1 MGKIVVK
8 VQEEKH
14 LGEDKIY
21 HLMIGVKE
29 VYLYFKNDR
38 NAKQYEGYYISERE
52 FKSAMRGK
60 TIRLQKE
67 NFIDIINPEEKI
79 SAWVERLQKQRKEF
93 GNIRGERR
101 GVNATV
107 ILSGVFLI
115 GIVLLGIGFWRVQY
129 KKNLAQRVVSTE
141 GEVTSYTTARLQGKR
156 YAQGYY
162 DVHVKYQVD
171 GVWYEGYNGTTATN
185 QGVGAK
191 VTVTYDPKNPAKIY
205 VAEDMEWDPFK
216 FFMIGG
222 VIVLV
227 SGALLGNEI
236 HMKLMWKKK
245 TVKNSKNMTLDKYF
259 DGTIES
265 GSYTES
271 WIQEFDRNGEDIGM
285 KLNDTLPNY
294 HTRRKMDFNTLE
306 KEIEQLNRID
316 LRANYNYTSY
326 DRYCR
331 LYNSIYE
338 NLLEMEKDGLISI
351 ESRSK
356 GLGYLR
362 ELLTNDGPE
371 YSYTVV
377 FWEKNRSLR
386 KYKIGV
392 CVRGLPIC
400 KPVED

>member
-107 ILSGVFLI
+107 ILSVVFLI

-271 WIQEFDRNGEDIGM
+271 RIQEFDRNGEDIGK
-285 KLNDTLPNY
+285 KLNDT
-294 HTRRKMDFNTLE
+294 HQMAIRFSTIAREKMGDKVDNFCIFNVNDDVNHREFSIDFE
-306 KEIEQLNRID
+306 
-316 LRANYNYTSY
+316 AYNYFAIRLNY
-326 DRYCR
+326 DQGRFGCNIISGER
-331 LYNSIYE
+331 MIALNNSQGWWDEADFDAFLIE
-338 NLLEMEKDGLISI
+338 LQKELELRIPAK
-351 ESRSK
+351 
-356 GLGYLR
+356 YLQAHGW
-362 ELLTNDGPE
+362 L
-371 YSYTVV
+371 
-377 FWEKNRSLR
+377 
-386 KYKIGV
+386 
-392 CVRGLPIC
+392 
-400 KPVED
+400 

>member
-205 VAEDMEWDPFK
+205 VAEDM
-216 FFMIGG
+216 
-222 VIVLV
+222 V

-271 WIQEFDRNGEDIGM
+271 RIQEFDRNGEDIGK
-285 KLNDTLPNY
+285 KLNDT
-294 HTRRKMDFNTLE
+294 HQMAIRFSTIAREKMGDKVDNFCIFNVNDDVNHRAFSIDFE
-306 KEIEQLNRID
+306 
-316 LRANYNYTSY
+316 AYNYFVIRLNY
-326 DRYCR
+326 DQGRFGCNIISGER
-331 LYNSIYE
+331 MIALNNSQGWWDE
-338 NLLEMEKDGLISI
+338 ADFDVFLI
-351 ESRSK
+351 
-356 GLGYLR
+356 
-362 ELLTNDGPE
+362 ELKK
-371 YSYTVV
+371 S
-377 FWEKNRSLR
+377 
-386 KYKIGV
+386 
-392 CVRGLPIC
+392 
-400 KPVED
+400 

>member
-271 WIQEFDRNGEDIGM
+271 RIQEFDRNGENIGK
-285 KLNDTLPNY
+285 KLNDT
-294 HTRRKMDFNTLE
+294 HQMAIRFSTIAREKMGDKVDNFCIFNVNDDVNHREFSIDFE
-306 KEIEQLNRID
+306 
-316 LRANYNYTSY
+316 AYNYFAIRLNY
-326 DRYCR
+326 DQGGFGCNIISGERMIA
-331 LYNSIYE
+331 LNNSQGWWDEADFDVFLIE
-338 NLLEMEKDGLISI
+338 LQKELELRIPAK
-351 ESRSK
+351 
-356 GLGYLR
+356 YLQAHGW
-362 ELLTNDGPE
+362 L
-371 YSYTVV
+371 
-377 FWEKNRSLR
+377 
-386 KYKIGV
+386 
-392 CVRGLPIC
+392 
-400 KPVED
+400 

>member
-107 ILSGVFLI
+107 ILSVVFLI

-271 WIQEFDRNGEDIGM
+271 RIQEFDRNGEDIGK
-285 KLNDTLPNY
+285 KLNDTHQMAIRFSTIAREKMGDKVDNFCIFNVNDDVNHRAFSIDFEAYNY
-294 HTRRKMDFNTLE
+294 FAIRLNYDQGRFGCNIISGERMIALNNSQGWWDEADFDVFLIELQKELE
-306 KEIEQLNRID
+306 LRIPAKY
-316 LRANYNYTSY
+316 LRAHGW
-326 DRYCR
+326 
-331 LYNSIYE
+331 L
-338 NLLEMEKDGLISI
+338 
-351 ESRSK
+351 
-356 GLGYLR
+356 
-362 ELLTNDGPE
+362 
-371 YSYTVV
+371 
-377 FWEKNRSLR
+377 
-386 KYKIGV
+386 
-392 CVRGLPIC
+392 
-400 KPVED
+400 

>member
-236 HMKLMWKKK
+236 HMKLMWKKR

-271 WIQEFDRNGEDIGM
+271 RIQEFDRNGEDIGK
-285 KLNDTLPNY
+285 KLNDT
-294 HTRRKMDFNTLE
+294 HQMAIRFNTIAREKMGDKVDKFCIFNVYDDVNHRAFSIDFEAYNYFVIRLNYDQGRFGCNIISGERMIALNNSQGWWDEADFDVFFKELQKELE
-306 KEIEQLNRID
+306 LRIPD
-316 LRANYNYTSY
+316 EYLRAHGW
-326 DRYCR
+326 
-331 LYNSIYE
+331 L
-338 NLLEMEKDGLISI
+338 
-351 ESRSK
+351 
-356 GLGYLR
+356 
-362 ELLTNDGPE
+362 
-371 YSYTVV
+371 
-377 FWEKNRSLR
+377 
-386 KYKIGV
+386 
-392 CVRGLPIC
+392 
-400 KPVED
+400 

>member
-245 TVKNSKNMTLDKYF
+245 PVKNSKNMTLDKYF

-271 WIQEFDRNGEDIGM
+271 RIQEFDRNGEDIGK
-285 KLNDTLPNY
+285 KLNDTHQMAIRFSTIAREKMGDKVDNFCIFNVNDDVNHRAFSIDFEAYNY
-294 HTRRKMDFNTLE
+294 FVIRLNYDQGRFGCNIISGERMIALNNSQGWWDEANFDIFFMELQKELE
-306 KEIEQLNRID
+306 LRIPD
-316 LRANYNYTSY
+316 EYLRAHGW
-326 DRYCR
+326 
-331 LYNSIYE
+331 L
-338 NLLEMEKDGLISI
+338 
-351 ESRSK
+351 
-356 GLGYLR
+356 
-362 ELLTNDGPE
+362 
-371 YSYTVV
+371 
-377 FWEKNRSLR
+377 
-386 KYKIGV
+386 
-392 CVRGLPIC
+392 
-400 KPVED
+400 

>member
-271 WIQEFDRNGEDIGM
+271 RIQEFDRNGEDIGK
-285 KLNDTLPNY
+285 KLNDT
-294 HTRRKMDFNTLE
+294 HQMAIRFSTIAREKMGDKVDKFCIFNVNDDVNHREFSIDFE
-306 KEIEQLNRID
+306 
-316 LRANYNYTSY
+316 AYNYFVIRLNY
-326 DRYCR
+326 DQGRFGCNIISGDR
-331 LYNSIYE
+331 MIALNNSQE
-338 NLLEMEKDGLISI
+338 WWDEADFDVFFMELQKELELRIPDK
-351 ESRSK
+351 
-356 GLGYLR
+356 YLQAHGW
-362 ELLTNDGPE
+362 L
-371 YSYTVV
+371 
-377 FWEKNRSLR
+377 
-386 KYKIGV
+386 
-392 CVRGLPIC
+392 
-400 KPVED
+400 

>member
-67 NFIDIINPEEKI
+67 NFIDIINSEEKI

-271 WIQEFDRNGEDIGM
+271 RIQEFDRNGEDIGK
-285 KLNDTLPNY
+285 KLNDTHQMAIRFSTIAREKMGDKVDNFCIFNVYDDVNHRAFSIDFEAYNY
-294 HTRRKMDFNTLE
+294 FVIRLNYDQGRFGCNIIAGERMIALNNSQEWWDEANFDIFFMELQKELE
-306 KEIEQLNRID
+306 LRIPD
-316 LRANYNYTSY
+316 EYLRAHGW
-326 DRYCR
+326 
-331 LYNSIYE
+331 L
-338 NLLEMEKDGLISI
+338 
-351 ESRSK
+351 
-356 GLGYLR
+356 
-362 ELLTNDGPE
+362 
-371 YSYTVV
+371 
-377 FWEKNRSLR
+377 
-386 KYKIGV
+386 
-392 CVRGLPIC
+392 
-400 KPVED
+400 

>member
-52 FKSAMRGK
+52 FKSAMRGE
-60 TIRLQKE
+60 TIRLQKD
-67 NFIDIINPEEKI
+67 NFIDIIKPEEKI

-271 WIQEFDRNGEDIGM
+271 RIQEFDRNGEDIGK
-285 KLNDTLPNY
+285 KLNDTHQMAIRFSTIAREKMGDKVDNFCIFNVYDDVNHRAFSIDFEAYNY
-294 HTRRKMDFNTLE
+294 FAIRLNYDQGRFGCNIISGERMIGLNNSQGWWDEANFDIFFMELQKELE
-306 KEIEQLNRID
+306 LRIPAKY
-316 LRANYNYTSY
+316 LRAHGW
-326 DRYCR
+326 
-331 LYNSIYE
+331 L
-338 NLLEMEKDGLISI
+338 
-351 ESRSK
+351 
-356 GLGYLR
+356 
-362 ELLTNDGPE
+362 
-371 YSYTVV
+371 
-377 FWEKNRSLR
+377 
-386 KYKIGV
+386 
-392 CVRGLPIC
+392 
-400 KPVED
+400 

>member
-38 NAKQYEGYYISERE
+38 NAKQYEGFYISERE

-271 WIQEFDRNGEDIGM
+271 RIQESDRNGEDIGK
-285 KLNDTLPNY
+285 KLNDTHQMAIRFSTIAREKMGDKVDNFCIFNVYDDVNHRAFSIDFEAYNY
-294 HTRRKMDFNTLE
+294 FAIRLNYDQGRFGCNIISGERMIALNNSQEWWDEANFDIFFMELQKELE
-306 KEIEQLNRID
+306 LRIPD
-316 LRANYNYTSY
+316 EYLRAHGW
-326 DRYCR
+326 
-331 LYNSIYE
+331 L
-338 NLLEMEKDGLISI
+338 
-351 ESRSK
+351 
-356 GLGYLR
+356 
-362 ELLTNDGPE
+362 
-371 YSYTVV
+371 
-377 FWEKNRSLR
+377 
-386 KYKIGV
+386 
-392 CVRGLPIC
+392 
-400 KPVED
+400 

>member
-52 FKSAMRGK
+52 FKSAMRGE

-271 WIQEFDRNGEDIGM
+271 RIQEFDRNGEDIGK
-285 KLNDTLPNY
+285 KLNDTHQMAIRFSTIAREKMGDKVDNFCIFNVNDDVNHRAFSIDFEAYNY
-294 HTRRKMDFNTLE
+294 FVIRLNYDQGRFGCNIISGERMIALNNSQEWWDEANFDIFFMELQKELE
-306 KEIEQLNRID
+306 LRIPD
-316 LRANYNYTSY
+316 EYLRAHGW
-326 DRYCR
+326 
-331 LYNSIYE
+331 L
-338 NLLEMEKDGLISI
+338 
-351 ESRSK
+351 
-356 GLGYLR
+356 
-362 ELLTNDGPE
+362 
-371 YSYTVV
+371 
-377 FWEKNRSLR
+377 
-386 KYKIGV
+386 
-392 CVRGLPIC
+392 
-400 KPVED
+400 

>member
-271 WIQEFDRNGEDIGM
+271 WIQEFDRN
-285 KLNDTLPNY
+285 
-294 HTRRKMDFNTLE
+294 RRILVC
-306 KEIEQLNRID
+306 
-316 LRANYNYTSY
+316 NYN
-326 DRYCR
+326 
-331 LYNSIYE
+331 
-338 NLLEMEKDGLISI
+338 
-351 ESRSK
+351 
-356 GLGYLR
+356 
-362 ELLTNDGPE
+362 
-371 YSYTVV
+371 
-377 FWEKNRSLR
+377 
-386 KYKIGV
+386 
-392 CVRGLPIC
+392 
-400 KPVED
+400 

>member
-8 VQEEKH
+8 VQEEKR

-245 TVKNSKNMTLDKYF
+245 PVKNSKNMTLDKYF

-271 WIQEFDRNGEDIGM
+271 RRQEFDRNGEDIGK
-285 KLNDTLPNY
+285 KLNDTHQMAIRFSTIAREKMGDKVDNFCIFNVNDDVNHRAFSIDFEAYNY
-294 HTRRKMDFNTLE
+294 FVIRLNYDQGRFGCNIISGERMIALNNSQEWWDEANFDIFFMELQKELE
-306 KEIEQLNRID
+306 LRIPD
-316 LRANYNYTSY
+316 EYLRAHGW
-326 DRYCR
+326 
-331 LYNSIYE
+331 L
-338 NLLEMEKDGLISI
+338 
-351 ESRSK
+351 
-356 GLGYLR
+356 
-362 ELLTNDGPE
+362 
-371 YSYTVV
+371 
-377 FWEKNRSLR
+377 
-386 KYKIGV
+386 
-392 CVRGLPIC
+392 
-400 KPVED
+400 

>member
-8 VQEEKH
+8 VQEEKR

-245 TVKNSKNMTLDKYF
+245 PVKNSKNMTLDKYF

-271 WIQEFDRNGEDIGM
+271 RIQEFDRNGEDIGK
-285 KLNDTLPNY
+285 KLNDTHQMAIRFSTIAREKMGDKVDKFCIFNVNDDVNHREFSINFEAYNY
-294 HTRRKMDFNTLE
+294 FAIRLNYDQGRFGCNIISGERMIALNNSQEWWDEANFDIFFMELQKELE
-306 KEIEQLNRID
+306 LRIPD
-316 LRANYNYTSY
+316 EYLRAHGW
-326 DRYCR
+326 
-331 LYNSIYE
+331 L
-338 NLLEMEKDGLISI
+338 
-351 ESRSK
+351 
-356 GLGYLR
+356 
-362 ELLTNDGPE
+362 
-371 YSYTVV
+371 
-377 FWEKNRSLR
+377 
-386 KYKIGV
+386 
-392 CVRGLPIC
+392 
-400 KPVED
+400 

>member
-222 VIVLV
+222 VIALV

-271 WIQEFDRNGEDIGM
+271 RIQEFDRNGEDIGK
-285 KLNDTLPNY
+285 KLNDT
-294 HTRRKMDFNTLE
+294 HQMAIRFSTIAREKMGDKVDNFCIFNVNDDVNHREFSIDFE
-306 KEIEQLNRID
+306 
-316 LRANYNYTSY
+316 AYNYFAIRLNY
-326 DRYCR
+326 DQGRFGCNIISGER
-331 LYNSIYE
+331 MIALNNSQGWWDEADFDVFLIE
-338 NLLEMEKDGLISI
+338 LQKELELRIPAK
-351 ESRSK
+351 
-356 GLGYLR
+356 YLQAHGW
-362 ELLTNDGPE
+362 L
-371 YSYTVV
+371 
-377 FWEKNRSLR
+377 
-386 KYKIGV
+386 
-392 CVRGLPIC
+392 
-400 KPVED
+400 

>member
-67 NFIDIINPEEKI
+67 NFIDIINSEEKI

-271 WIQEFDRNGEDIGM
+271 RIQEFDRNGEDIGK
-285 KLNDTLPNY
+285 KLNDTHQMAIRFSTIAREKMGDKVDNFCIFNVNDDVNHRAFSIDFEAYNY
-294 HTRRKMDFNTLE
+294 FVIRLNYDQGRFGCNIISGERMIALNNSQEWWDEANFDIFFMELQKELE
-306 KEIEQLNRID
+306 LRIPD
-316 LRANYNYTSY
+316 EYLRAHGW
-326 DRYCR
+326 
-331 LYNSIYE
+331 L
-338 NLLEMEKDGLISI
+338 
-351 ESRSK
+351 
-356 GLGYLR
+356 
-362 ELLTNDGPE
+362 
-371 YSYTVV
+371 
-377 FWEKNRSLR
+377 
-386 KYKIGV
+386 
-392 CVRGLPIC
+392 
-400 KPVED
+400 

>member
-8 VQEEKH
+8 VQEEKR

-245 TVKNSKNMTLDKYF
+245 PVKNSKNMTLDKYF

-271 WIQEFDRNGEDIGM
+271 RIQEFDRNGEDIGK
-285 KLNDTLPNY
+285 KLNDTHQMAIRFSTIAREKMGDKVDNFCIFNVNDDVNHRAFSIDFEAYNY
-294 HTRRKMDFNTLE
+294 FVIRLNYDQGRFGCNIISGERMIALNNSQGWWDEADFDVFFKELQKELE
-306 KEIEQLNRID
+306 LRIPAKY
-316 LRANYNYTSY
+316 LRAHGW
-326 DRYCR
+326 
-331 LYNSIYE
+331 L
-338 NLLEMEKDGLISI
+338 
-351 ESRSK
+351 
-356 GLGYLR
+356 
-362 ELLTNDGPE
+362 
-371 YSYTVV
+371 
-377 FWEKNRSLR
+377 
-386 KYKIGV
+386 
-392 CVRGLPIC
+392 
-400 KPVED
+400 

>member
-107 ILSGVFLI
+107 ILSVVFLI

-271 WIQEFDRNGEDIGM
+271 RIQEFDRNGEDIGK
-285 KLNDTLPNY
+285 KLNDT
-294 HTRRKMDFNTLE
+294 HQMAIRFSTIAREKMGDKVDNFCIFNVNDDVNHREFSIDFE
-306 KEIEQLNRID
+306 
-316 LRANYNYTSY
+316 AYNYFAIRLNY
-326 DRYCR
+326 DQGGFGCNIISGERMIA
-331 LYNSIYE
+331 LNNSQEWWDEANFDIFFME
-338 NLLEMEKDGLISI
+338 LQKELELRIQDE
-351 ESRSK
+351 
-356 GLGYLR
+356 YLR
-362 ELLTNDGPE
+362 SHGWL
-371 YSYTVV
+371 
-377 FWEKNRSLR
+377 
-386 KYKIGV
+386 
-392 CVRGLPIC
+392 
-400 KPVED
+400 

>member
-67 NFIDIINPEEKI
+67 NFIDIINSEEKI

-107 ILSGVFLI
+107 ILSVVFLI
-115 GIVLLGIGFWRVQY
+115 GIELLGIGFWRVQY

-271 WIQEFDRNGEDIGM
+271 RIQEFDRNGEDIGK
-285 KLNDTLPNY
+285 KLNDTHQMAIRFSTIAREKMGDKVDNFCIFNVNDDVNHREFSIDFEAYNY
-294 HTRRKMDFNTLE
+294 FVIRLNYDQGRFGCNIISGERMIALNNSQGWWDEADFGVFFKELQKELE
-306 KEIEQLNRID
+306 FRIPD
-316 LRANYNYTSY
+316 KYLRAHGW
-326 DRYCR
+326 
-331 LYNSIYE
+331 L
-338 NLLEMEKDGLISI
+338 
-351 ESRSK
+351 
-356 GLGYLR
+356 
-362 ELLTNDGPE
+362 
-371 YSYTVV
+371 
-377 FWEKNRSLR
+377 
-386 KYKIGV
+386 
-392 CVRGLPIC
+392 
-400 KPVED
+400 

>member
-162 DVHVKYQVD
+162 DVRVKYQVD

-245 TVKNSKNMTLDKYF
+245 PVKNSKNMTLDKYF

-271 WIQEFDRNGEDIGM
+271 RIQEFDRNGEDIGK
-285 KLNDTLPNY
+285 KLNDT
-294 HTRRKMDFNTLE
+294 HQMAIRFSTIAREKMGDKVDKFCIFNVNDDVNHRE
-306 KEIEQLNRID
+306 FSINFE
-316 LRANYNYTSY
+316 AYNYFAIRLNY
-326 DRYCR
+326 DQGRFGCNIISGER
-331 LYNSIYE
+331 MIALNNSQGWWDE
-338 NLLEMEKDGLISI
+338 ADF
-351 ESRSK
+351 
-356 GLGYLR
+356 
-362 ELLTNDGPE
+362 D
-371 YSYTVV
+371 V
-377 FWEKNRSLR
+377 FLKN
-386 KYKIGV
+386 YK
-392 CVRGLPIC
+392 
-400 KPVED
+400 KS

>member
-271 WIQEFDRNGEDIGM
+271 RIQEFDRNGENIGK
-285 KLNDTLPNY
+285 KLNDTHQMAIRFSTIAREKMGDKVDNFCIFNVNDDVNHREFSIDFEAYNY
-294 HTRRKMDFNTLE
+294 FAIRLNYDQGGFGCNIISGERMIALNNSQEWWDEANFDIFFMELQKELE
-306 KEIEQLNRID
+306 LRIPD
-316 LRANYNYTSY
+316 EYLRAHGW
-326 DRYCR
+326 
-331 LYNSIYE
+331 L
-338 NLLEMEKDGLISI
+338 
-351 ESRSK
+351 
-356 GLGYLR
+356 
-362 ELLTNDGPE
+362 
-371 YSYTVV
+371 
-377 FWEKNRSLR
+377 
-386 KYKIGV
+386 
-392 CVRGLPIC
+392 
-400 KPVED
+400 

>member
-52 FKSAMRGK
+52 FKSAMRGE
-60 TIRLQKE
+60 TIRLQKD
-67 NFIDIINPEEKI
+67 NFIDIIKPEEKI

-271 WIQEFDRNGEDIGM
+271 RIQEFDRNGEDIGK
-285 KLNDTLPNY
+285 KLNDTHQMAIRFSTIAREKMGDKVDNFCIFNVNDDVNHREFSIDFEAYNY
-294 HTRRKMDFNTLE
+294 FVIRLNYDQGRFGCNIISGERMIGLNNSQEWWDKANFDIFFMELQKELE
-306 KEIEQLNRID
+306 LRIPD
-316 LRANYNYTSY
+316 EYLRAHGW
-326 DRYCR
+326 
-331 LYNSIYE
+331 L
-338 NLLEMEKDGLISI
+338 
-351 ESRSK
+351 
-356 GLGYLR
+356 
-362 ELLTNDGPE
+362 
-371 YSYTVV
+371 
-377 FWEKNRSLR
+377 
-386 KYKIGV
+386 
-392 CVRGLPIC
+392 
-400 KPVED
+400 

>member
-156 YAQGYY
+156 YAQEYY

-271 WIQEFDRNGEDIGM
+271 RIQEFDRNGEDIGK
-285 KLNDTLPNY
+285 KLNDTHQMAIRFSTIAREKMGDKVDNFCIFNVNDDVNHREFSIDFEAYNY
-294 HTRRKMDFNTLE
+294 FAIRLNYDQGRFGCNIISGERMIALNNSQEWWDEANFDIFFMELQKELE
-306 KEIEQLNRID
+306 LRIPD
-316 LRANYNYTSY
+316 EYLRAQGW
-326 DRYCR
+326 
-331 LYNSIYE
+331 L
-338 NLLEMEKDGLISI
+338 
-351 ESRSK
+351 
-356 GLGYLR
+356 
-362 ELLTNDGPE
+362 
-371 YSYTVV
+371 
-377 FWEKNRSLR
+377 
-386 KYKIGV
+386 
-392 CVRGLPIC
+392 
-400 KPVED
+400 

>member
-38 NAKQYEGYYISERE
+38 NAKQYEGFYISERE

-271 WIQEFDRNGEDIGM
+271 RIQESDRNGEDIGK
-285 KLNDTLPNY
+285 KLNDT
-294 HTRRKMDFNTLE
+294 HQMAIRFSTIAREKMGDKVDNFCIFNVDDDVNHRAFSIDFE
-306 KEIEQLNRID
+306 
-316 LRANYNYTSY
+316 AYNYFAIRLNY
-326 DRYCR
+326 DQGRFGCNIISGER
-331 LYNSIYE
+331 MIGLNNSQGWWDEADFDVFLIE
-338 NLLEMEKDGLISI
+338 LQKELELRIPAK
-351 ESRSK
+351 
-356 GLGYLR
+356 YLQAHGW
-362 ELLTNDGPE
+362 L
-371 YSYTVV
+371 
-377 FWEKNRSLR
+377 
-386 KYKIGV
+386 
-392 CVRGLPIC
+392 
-400 KPVED
+400 

>member
-271 WIQEFDRNGEDIGM
+271 RIQEFDRNGENIGK
-285 KLNDTLPNY
+285 KLNDTHQMAIRFSTIAREKMGDKVDNFCIFNVNDDVNHRAFSIDFEAYNY
-294 HTRRKMDFNTLE
+294 FVIRLNYDQGRFGCNIISGERMIALNNSQEWWDEANFDIFFMELQKELE
-306 KEIEQLNRID
+306 LRIPD
-316 LRANYNYTSY
+316 EYLRAHGW
-326 DRYCR
+326 
-331 LYNSIYE
+331 L
-338 NLLEMEKDGLISI
+338 
-351 ESRSK
+351 
-356 GLGYLR
+356 
-362 ELLTNDGPE
+362 
-371 YSYTVV
+371 
-377 FWEKNRSLR
+377 
-386 KYKIGV
+386 
-392 CVRGLPIC
+392 
-400 KPVED
+400 

>member
-8 VQEEKH
+8 VQEEKR

-245 TVKNSKNMTLDKYF
+245 PVKNSKNMTLDKYF

-271 WIQEFDRNGEDIGM
+271 RIQEFDRNGEDIGK
-285 KLNDTLPNY
+285 KLNDTHQMAIRFSTIAREKMGDKVDKFCIFNVNDDVNHREFSINFEAYNY
-294 HTRRKMDFNTLE
+294 FVIRLNYDQGRFGCNIISGERMIALNNSQEWWDEANFDIFFMELQKELE
-306 KEIEQLNRID
+306 LRIPD
-316 LRANYNYTSY
+316 EYLRAHGW
-326 DRYCR
+326 
-331 LYNSIYE
+331 L
-338 NLLEMEKDGLISI
+338 
-351 ESRSK
+351 
-356 GLGYLR
+356 
-362 ELLTNDGPE
+362 
-371 YSYTVV
+371 
-377 FWEKNRSLR
+377 
-386 KYKIGV
+386 
-392 CVRGLPIC
+392 
-400 KPVED
+400 

>member
-67 NFIDIINPEEKI
+67 NFIDKINPEEKI

-271 WIQEFDRNGEDIGM
+271 RIQEFDRNGEDIGK
-285 KLNDTLPNY
+285 KLNDTHQMAIRFSTIAREKMGDKVDNFCIFNVYDDVNHRAFSIDFEAYNY
-294 HTRRKMDFNTLE
+294 FAIRLNYDQGRFGCNIISGERMIGLNNSQEWWDEANFDIFFMELQKELE
-306 KEIEQLNRID
+306 LRIPD
-316 LRANYNYTSY
+316 EYLRAHGW
-326 DRYCR
+326 
-331 LYNSIYE
+331 L
-338 NLLEMEKDGLISI
+338 
-351 ESRSK
+351 
-356 GLGYLR
+356 
-362 ELLTNDGPE
+362 
-371 YSYTVV
+371 
-377 FWEKNRSLR
+377 
-386 KYKIGV
+386 
-392 CVRGLPIC
+392 
-400 KPVED
+400 

>member
-107 ILSGVFLI
+107 ILSVVFLI

-236 HMKLMWKKK
+236 HMKLMLKKK

-271 WIQEFDRNGEDIGM
+271 RIQEFDRNGEDIGK
-285 KLNDTLPNY
+285 KLNDTHQMAIRFSTIAREKMGDKVDNFCIFNVNDDVNHRAFSIDFEAYNY
-294 HTRRKMDFNTLE
+294 FVIRLNYDQGRFGCNIISGERMIALNNSQGWWDEADFDVFFKELQKELE
-306 KEIEQLNRID
+306 LRIPD
-316 LRANYNYTSY
+316 EYLRAHGW
-326 DRYCR
+326 
-331 LYNSIYE
+331 L
-338 NLLEMEKDGLISI
+338 
-351 ESRSK
+351 
-356 GLGYLR
+356 
-362 ELLTNDGPE
+362 
-371 YSYTVV
+371 
-377 FWEKNRSLR
+377 
-386 KYKIGV
+386 
-392 CVRGLPIC
+392 
-400 KPVED
+400 

>member
-52 FKSAMRGK
+52 FKSAMRGE

-141 GEVTSYTTARLQGKR
+141 GEVTGYTTARLQGKR

-162 DVHVKYQVD
+162 DVHVKYKVD

-271 WIQEFDRNGEDIGM
+271 WIQEFDRNGEDIGK
-285 KLNDTLPNY
+285 KLNDTHQMAIRFITIAREKMGDKVDKFRIFNVNDDVDHRAFSIDFEAYNY
-294 HTRRKMDFNTLE
+294 FVIRLNYGQGRFGCNIIAGERMIALNNSQEWWDEANFDIFFMELQKELE
-306 KEIEQLNRID
+306 LRIPD
-316 LRANYNYTSY
+316 KYLRAHGW
-326 DRYCR
+326 
-331 LYNSIYE
+331 L
-338 NLLEMEKDGLISI
+338 
-351 ESRSK
+351 
-356 GLGYLR
+356 
-362 ELLTNDGPE
+362 
-371 YSYTVV
+371 
-377 FWEKNRSLR
+377 
-386 KYKIGV
+386 
-392 CVRGLPIC
+392 
-400 KPVED
+400 

>member
-271 WIQEFDRNGEDIGM
+271 RIQEFDRNGEDIGK
-285 KLNDTLPNY
+285 KLNDTHQMAIRFSTIAREKMGDKVDNFCIFNVNDDVNHRAFSIDFEAYNY
-294 HTRRKMDFNTLE
+294 FVIRLNYDQGRFGCNIISGERMIALNNSQEWWDEADFDIFFMELQKELE
-306 KEIEQLNRID
+306 LRIPD
-316 LRANYNYTSY
+316 EYLRAHGW
-326 DRYCR
+326 
-331 LYNSIYE
+331 L
-338 NLLEMEKDGLISI
+338 
-351 ESRSK
+351 
-356 GLGYLR
+356 
-362 ELLTNDGPE
+362 
-371 YSYTVV
+371 
-377 FWEKNRSLR
+377 
-386 KYKIGV
+386 
-392 CVRGLPIC
+392 
-400 KPVED
+400 

>member
-271 WIQEFDRNGEDIGM
+271 RIQEFDRNGEDIGK
-285 KLNDTLPNY
+285 KLNDTHQMAIRFSTIAREKMGDKVDNFCIFNVYDDVNHRAFSIDFEAYNY
-294 HTRRKMDFNTLE
+294 FAIRLNYDQGGFGCNIISGERMIALNNSQEWWDEANFDIFFMELQKELE
-306 KEIEQLNRID
+306 LRIPD
-316 LRANYNYTSY
+316 EYLRAHGW
-326 DRYCR
+326 
-331 LYNSIYE
+331 L
-338 NLLEMEKDGLISI
+338 
-351 ESRSK
+351 
-356 GLGYLR
+356 
-362 ELLTNDGPE
+362 
-371 YSYTVV
+371 
-377 FWEKNRSLR
+377 
-386 KYKIGV
+386 
-392 CVRGLPIC
+392 
-400 KPVED
+400 

>member
-8 VQEEKH
+8 VQEEKR

-245 TVKNSKNMTLDKYF
+245 PVKNSKNMTLDKYF

-271 WIQEFDRNGEDIGM
+271 RRQEFDRNGEDIGK
-285 KLNDTLPNY
+285 KLNDTHQMAIRFSTIAREKMGDKVDKFCIFNVNDDVNHREFSIDFEAYNY
-294 HTRRKMDFNTLE
+294 FAIRLNYDQGGFGCNIISGERMIALNNSQEWWDEANFDIFFMELQKELE
-306 KEIEQLNRID
+306 LRIPD
-316 LRANYNYTSY
+316 EYLRAHGW
-326 DRYCR
+326 
-331 LYNSIYE
+331 L
-338 NLLEMEKDGLISI
+338 
-351 ESRSK
+351 
-356 GLGYLR
+356 
-362 ELLTNDGPE
+362 
-371 YSYTVV
+371 
-377 FWEKNRSLR
+377 
-386 KYKIGV
+386 
-392 CVRGLPIC
+392 
-400 KPVED
+400 

>member
-271 WIQEFDRNGEDIGM
+271 RTQEFDRNGEDIGK
-285 KLNDTLPNY
+285 KLNDT
-294 HTRRKMDFNTLE
+294 HQMAIRFNTIAREKMGDKVDKFCIFNVYDDVNHRAFSIDFEAYNYFVIRLNYDQGRFGCNIISGDRMIALNNSQEWWDEADFDVFFKELQKELE
-306 KEIEQLNRID
+306 LRIPD
-316 LRANYNYTSY
+316 EYLRAHGW
-326 DRYCR
+326 
-331 LYNSIYE
+331 L
-338 NLLEMEKDGLISI
+338 
-351 ESRSK
+351 
-356 GLGYLR
+356 
-362 ELLTNDGPE
+362 
-371 YSYTVV
+371 
-377 FWEKNRSLR
+377 
-386 KYKIGV
+386 
-392 CVRGLPIC
+392 
-400 KPVED
+400 

>member
-222 VIVLV
+222 VIALV

-271 WIQEFDRNGEDIGM
+271 RIQEFDRNGEDIGK
-285 KLNDTLPNY
+285 KLNDT
-294 HTRRKMDFNTLE
+294 HQMAIRFSTIAREKMGDKVDNFCIFNVNDDVNHREFSIDFE
-306 KEIEQLNRID
+306 
-316 LRANYNYTSY
+316 AYNYFAIRLNY
-326 DRYCR
+326 DQGRFGCNIISGER
-331 LYNSIYE
+331 MIALNNSQEWWDEANFDIFF
-338 NLLEMEKDGLISI
+338 MELQK
-351 ESRSK
+351 
-356 GLGYLR
+356 
-362 ELLTNDGPE
+362 EL
-371 YSYTVV
+371 
-377 FWEKNRSLR
+377 
-386 KYKIGV
+386 
-392 CVRGLPIC
+392 
-400 KPVED
+400 

>member
-8 VQEEKH
+8 VQEEKR

-38 NAKQYEGYYISERE
+38 NAKQYEGFYISERE

-245 TVKNSKNMTLDKYF
+245 PVKNSKNMTLDKYF

-271 WIQEFDRNGEDIGM
+271 RIQEFDRNGEDIGK
-285 KLNDTLPNY
+285 KLNDTHQMAIRFSTIAREKMGDKVDKFCIFNVNDDVNHRAFSIDFEAYNY
-294 HTRRKMDFNTLE
+294 FVIRLNYDQGRFGCNIISGERMIALNNSQKWWDKANFDIFFVELQKELE
-306 KEIEQLNRID
+306 LRIPAKY
-316 LRANYNYTSY
+316 LRAHGW
-326 DRYCR
+326 
-331 LYNSIYE
+331 L
-338 NLLEMEKDGLISI
+338 
-351 ESRSK
+351 
-356 GLGYLR
+356 
-362 ELLTNDGPE
+362 
-371 YSYTVV
+371 
-377 FWEKNRSLR
+377 
-386 KYKIGV
+386 
-392 CVRGLPIC
+392 
-400 KPVED
+400 

>member
-107 ILSGVFLI
+107 ILSVVFLI

-271 WIQEFDRNGEDIGM
+271 RIQEFDRNGEDIGK
-285 KLNDTLPNY
+285 KLNDT
-294 HTRRKMDFNTLE
+294 HQMAIRFSTIAREKMGDKVDNFCIFNVNDDVNHRAFSIDFE
-306 KEIEQLNRID
+306 
-316 LRANYNYTSY
+316 AYNYFAIRLNY
-326 DRYCR
+326 DQGRFGCNIISGER
-331 LYNSIYE
+331 MIALNNSQGWWDEADFDVFLIE
-338 NLLEMEKDGLISI
+338 LQKELELRIPAK
-351 ESRSK
+351 
-356 GLGYLR
+356 YLQAHGW
-362 ELLTNDGPE
+362 L
-371 YSYTVV
+371 
-377 FWEKNRSLR
+377 
-386 KYKIGV
+386 
-392 CVRGLPIC
+392 
-400 KPVED
+400 

>member
-245 TVKNSKNMTLDKYF
+245 PVKNSKNMTLDKYF

-271 WIQEFDRNGEDIGM
+271 RIQEFDRNGEDIGK
-285 KLNDTLPNY
+285 KLNDTHQMAIRFSTIAREKMGDKVDKFCIFNVNDDVNHREFSINFEAYNY
-294 HTRRKMDFNTLE
+294 FAIRLNYDQGGFGCNIISGERMIALNNSQKWWDKANFDIFFVELQKELE
-306 KEIEQLNRID
+306 LRIPAKY
-316 LRANYNYTSY
+316 LRAHGW
-326 DRYCR
+326 
-331 LYNSIYE
+331 L
-338 NLLEMEKDGLISI
+338 
-351 ESRSK
+351 
-356 GLGYLR
+356 
-362 ELLTNDGPE
+362 
-371 YSYTVV
+371 
-377 FWEKNRSLR
+377 
-386 KYKIGV
+386 
-392 CVRGLPIC
+392 
-400 KPVED
+400 

>member
-236 HMKLMWKKK
+236 HMKLMWKKR

-271 WIQEFDRNGEDIGM
+271 RIQEFDRNGEDIGK
-285 KLNDTLPNY
+285 KLNDT
-294 HTRRKMDFNTLE
+294 HQMAIRFNTIAREKMGDKVDKFCIFNVYDDVNHRAFSIDFEAYNYFAIRLNYDQGRFGCNIISGERMIALNNSQGWWDEADFDVFFKELQKELE
-306 KEIEQLNRID
+306 LRIPD
-316 LRANYNYTSY
+316 EYLRAHGW
-326 DRYCR
+326 
-331 LYNSIYE
+331 L
-338 NLLEMEKDGLISI
+338 
-351 ESRSK
+351 
-356 GLGYLR
+356 
-362 ELLTNDGPE
+362 
-371 YSYTVV
+371 
-377 FWEKNRSLR
+377 
-386 KYKIGV
+386 
-392 CVRGLPIC
+392 
-400 KPVED
+400 

>member
-67 NFIDIINPEEKI
+67 NFIDVINPEEKI

-129 KKNLAQRVVSTE
+129 KKNLVQRVVSTE

-271 WIQEFDRNGEDIGM
+271 RIQEFDRNGEDIGK
-285 KLNDTLPNY
+285 KLNDT
-294 HTRRKMDFNTLE
+294 HQMAIRFNTIAREKMGDKVDKFCIFNVYDDVNHRAFSIDFEAYNYFAIRLNYDQGRFGCNIISGERMIALNNSQGWWDEADFDVFFKELQKELE
-306 KEIEQLNRID
+306 LRIPD
-316 LRANYNYTSY
+316 EYLRAHGW
-326 DRYCR
+326 
-331 LYNSIYE
+331 L
-338 NLLEMEKDGLISI
+338 
-351 ESRSK
+351 
-356 GLGYLR
+356 
-362 ELLTNDGPE
+362 
-371 YSYTVV
+371 
-377 FWEKNRSLR
+377 
-386 KYKIGV
+386 
-392 CVRGLPIC
+392 
-400 KPVED
+400 